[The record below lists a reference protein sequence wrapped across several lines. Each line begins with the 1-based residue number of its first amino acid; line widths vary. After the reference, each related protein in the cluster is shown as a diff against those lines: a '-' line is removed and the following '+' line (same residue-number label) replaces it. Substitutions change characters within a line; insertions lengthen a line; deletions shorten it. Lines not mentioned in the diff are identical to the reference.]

1 MKQIEEKVVKNYKER
16 KTEFRMIAKKSIQ
29 KIQSENVKNYNRKR
43 KTANEYKLGDLLPIE

>member
-1 MKQIEEKVVKNYKER
+1 MKQIEEKVVKNYKEQ